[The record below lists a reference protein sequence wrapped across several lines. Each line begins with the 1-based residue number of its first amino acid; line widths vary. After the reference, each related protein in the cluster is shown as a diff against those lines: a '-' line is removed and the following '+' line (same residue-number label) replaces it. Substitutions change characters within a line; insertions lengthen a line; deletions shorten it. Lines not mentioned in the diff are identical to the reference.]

1 MYQAFMVGYVRR
13 INEATLR
20 VPFNGIR
27 IGHAKVTRMAQINLA
42 TGIITFSRYAI
53 ENVPERCR
61 RYLVIHELSH
71 VKEARHNRRFWNIV
85 GKYVPDCRNV
95 EMELQ
100 EAFQLN
106 ISNQQILD
114 LPVERDVLR
123 RLENPN
129 ITPSSAG
136 DQPNSKTIARPLALI
151 TELSEEHDTDCFG
164 SADDEFGAWMD
175 GNEGILVGGA
185 DIDLTNI

>member
-1 MYQAFMVGYVRR
+1 MYQAFMIGYVRR

-20 VPFNGIR
+20 VPFSGIR
-27 IGHAKVTRMAQINLA
+27 IGHAKVTRMAQINLV

-71 VKEARHNRRFWNIV
+71 VKEARHNKRFWNIV

-106 ISNQQILD
+106 IRNKHVLD
-114 LPVERDVLR
+114 LPVEHDVRR

-129 ITPSSAG
+129 LTPSSAG
-136 DQPNSKTIARPLALI
+136 DQLSSKMIINIPSSI
-151 TELSEEHDTDCFG
+151 TELSEEHDSDCFG
-164 SADDEFGAWMD
+164 SADDEFGAWMNAD
-175 GNEGILVGGA
+175 EGILVGGA